1 MTRKARAWALVK
13 LKPKTSFALAPVTA
27 AAAAMPSTRPPP
39 SPIQG
44 SIATEKTNENLP
56 IEPDKK

>member
-1 MTRKARAWALVK
+1 
-13 LKPKTSFALAPVTA
+13 
-27 AAAAMPSTRPPP
+27 MPSTRPPP

-56 IEPDKK
+56 SSEKK